1 MCNLYDLVEE
11 KGIEKGVE
19 LMIKAL
25 LKNGKVSDADIAE
38 AAEISMEQLEML
50 KKRL

>member
-1 MCNLYDLVEE
+1 MV
-11 KGIEKGVE
+11 
-19 LMIKAL
+19 KAL

-50 KKRL
+50 KRRL